1 MLTFTQLKPRNY
13 DAAVTFTLALTAEER
28 TRSRH
33 RFEME
38 DGKVVVLHLHRGTV
52 LHDGDIL

>member
-1 MLTFTQLKPRNY
+1 MLTFTQLQPPNH

-33 RFEME
+33 RFETA
-38 DGKVVVLHLHRGTV
+38 DGKVV
-52 LHDGDIL
+52 